1 MRAIN
6 ATVFPNT
13 AGEVWNLSARSGQ
26 LDRSAIK
33 RRDRRLQRHALRAEL
48 TSLVSMGLT
57 EPRLRLTH
65 NQDEPPVKPYP
76 LRLITVVRKRAF
88 QRPVS
93 EQMLIAA

>member
-6 ATVFPNT
+6 ATVVPST
-13 AGEVWNLSARSGQ
+13 GAVWNLDARSGE
-26 LDRSAIK
+26 LDRSFIK
-33 RRDRRLQRHALRAEL
+33 RTERRKQRRALRAEL
-48 TSLVSMGLT
+48 PSLVSMGLA
-57 EPRLRLTH
+57 EPRLRLAH
-65 NQDEPPVKPYP
+65 NQDEPSVKSYP